1 MSNFDWS
8 KCIFCQRIIPK
19 VKTVGPFDSKRSDVG
34 CGYTSLADAVS
45 GFRDIGQLPL
55 GVNFEAWDEG
65 DGLEST
71 CRRRHACW
79 HASCRQK
86 LHGTKLDRLR
96 SKMHALTTDRPDDE
110 NVEQDCETSYDCDV
124 PCKVPRLTRNS
135 ISNKKQRR
143 NLHFL

>member
-19 VKTVGPFDSKRSDVG
+19 VRRLVFDSKRSDVG

-65 DGLEST
+65 DGLES
-71 CRRRHACW
+71 
-79 HASCRQK
+79 
-86 LHGTKLDRLR
+86 
-96 SKMHALTTDRPDDE
+96 
-110 NVEQDCETSYDCDV
+110 
-124 PCKVPRLTRNS
+124 
-135 ISNKKQRR
+135 I
-143 NLHFL
+143 